1 MQSFYLQQS
10 ICSID
15 TFTLVKHHPLYVSTG
30 PVHNQSRQ
38 QDIIW
43 TIDFSKNLNFW
54 CLYFPDYCT
63 TIHTLIDPEEHLTW
77 HHVASWYEQPPQR
90 LKKRATS
97 HHLVEPMKP
106 RGWVEKCLQPYNC
119 CLAERSVFNWRCC
132 SWVKQTHF
140 TRRLERRCIEEEK
153 WTWSAT
159 VKIREATNEDKKS
172 PTAINKPLHTSACK
186 IPFVNM

>member
-63 TIHTLIDPEEHLTW
+63 TIHTLIDPEEHLTR

-90 LKKRATS
+90 LKKRTTS

-132 SWVKQTHF
+132 SWVKANTFYQTSWASVY
-140 TRRLERRCIEEEK
+140 RRGEVNLVSNCENKRSNK
-153 WTWSAT
+153 WRQK
-159 VKIREATNEDKKS
+159 VTNS
-172 PTAINKPLHTSACK
+172 NQ
-186 IPFVNM
+186 